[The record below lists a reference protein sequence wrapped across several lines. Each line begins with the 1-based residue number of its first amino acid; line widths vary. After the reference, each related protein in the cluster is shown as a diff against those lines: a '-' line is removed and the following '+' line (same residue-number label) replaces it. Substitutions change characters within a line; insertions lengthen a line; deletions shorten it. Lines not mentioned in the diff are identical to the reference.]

1 MATQSIEAEARLR
14 TKNQLTLPEPIAH
27 LLDAQPDDILV
38 FEADPAQ
45 PGTAVIR
52 RVPRTFAGAL
62 PGMYGTT
69 AEVRAFLRGEHEA
82 WGD

>member
-1 MATQSIEAEARLR
+1 MATRSIAEARLR
-14 TKNQLTLPEPIAH
+14 TKNQLTLPEPIANA
-27 LLDAQPDDILV
+27 LDAEPDDTLV
-38 FEADPAQ
+38 FETDSDQ

-62 PGMYGTT
+62 PGVYGTT
-69 AEVRAFLRGEHEA
+69 EEVKAYLRTEHEA

>member
-1 MATQSIEAEARLR
+1 MVNRSIAEARLR
-14 TKNQLTLPEPIAH
+14 MKNQLTLPEPIVNA
-27 LLDAQPDDILV
+27 LDAEPDDTLV
-38 FEADPAQ
+38 FETDPAQ

-62 PGMYGTT
+62 PGVYGTT
-69 AEVRAFLRGEHEA
+69 EEVKAFLRTEHEA